1 MFRSLI
7 VLSLAALALAS
18 CGNSPEKPLSGRLE
32 ATDAWIASVPP
43 SAKATG
49 AYFTLTNGTPQTQT
63 LEGVECPLAR
73 RVELHNMR
81 MEDEMMYME
90 RLERL
95 EVASGETLT
104 LESGGLHVMLMGL
117 TRVPAAG
124 ETVPLTLHFAGDQS
138 LTLEAAVKKP
148 GAR

>member
-1 MFRSLI
+1 MPRPLFALG
-7 VLSLAALALAS
+7 LAWIALTS
-18 CGNSPEKPLSGRLE
+18 CGGPADEPLSGRLE
-32 ATDAWIASVPP
+32 AKDAWIASVPP

-49 AYFTLTNGTPQTQT
+49 AYFTVTNGTPQTQV
-63 LEGVECPLAR
+63 LEGVDCPLAR

-90 RLERL
+90 RMERI

-104 LESGGLHVMLMGL
+104 LQSGGLHVMLMGL
-117 TRVPAAG
+117 TRVPSEG
-124 ETVPLTLHFAGDQS
+124 ETVPLTLHFAGGE
-138 LTLEAAVKKP
+138 TRALEATVKKP

>member
-49 AYFTLTNGTPQTQT
+49 AYFTVTNGTPQTQV
-63 LEGVECPLAR
+63 LEGVDCPLAR

-90 RLERL
+90 RMERI
-95 EVASGETLT
+95 EIASGETVALQ
-104 LESGGLHVMLMGL
+104 SGGLHVMLMGL
-117 TRVPAAG
+117 TRVPAEG
-124 ETVPLTLHFAGDQS
+124 ETVPLTLRFAGGE
-138 LTLEAAVKKP
+138 TRALEAAVRKP

>member
-1 MFRSLI
+1 MPRALF
-7 VLSLAALALAS
+7 VLGLAWAALAS
-18 CGNSPEKPLSGRLE
+18 CGGPADAPLSGRLE
-32 ATDAWIASVPP
+32 AKDAWIASVPP

-49 AYFTLTNGTPQTQT
+49 AYFTVTNGTPQTQV
-63 LEGVECPLAR
+63 LEGVDCPLAR

-90 RLERL
+90 RLERI
-95 EVASGETLT
+95 EIDSGETVT
-104 LESGGLHVMLMGL
+104 LQSGGLHVMLMGL

-124 ETVPLTLHFAGDQS
+124 ETVPLTLRFAGGE
-138 LTLEAAVKKP
+138 TRALEASVRKP